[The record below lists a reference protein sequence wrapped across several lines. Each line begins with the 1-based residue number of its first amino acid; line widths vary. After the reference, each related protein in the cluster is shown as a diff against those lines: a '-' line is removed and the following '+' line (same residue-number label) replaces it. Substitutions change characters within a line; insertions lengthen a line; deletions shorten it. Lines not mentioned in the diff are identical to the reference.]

1 MRPLTTRAAILALA
15 LAALSQASPAAAA
28 GGAGGAAGP
37 SLEAL
42 IEKFRRDAPPVEA
55 EVRIDAWVEPG
66 VGAGAPDLM
75 VITILPKG
83 RTKLNADPGITVTP
97 LDQTGVDWQVPLPYR
112 HQDRTISY
120 FEPPAMVRM
129 PFTASGDQP
138 VDMLVEYAY
147 CLVDYQCFFGEER
160 LRVAMTRTDG
170 DR

>member
-42 IEKFRRDAPPVEA
+42 IEKFRSDAPPVEA

-66 VGAGAPDLM
+66 VGEGAPDLM
-75 VITILPKG
+75 VITILPEGKT
-83 RTKLNADPGITVTP
+83 RLNADPGITVTP

-112 HQDRTISY
+112 HQDRTIGY

-147 CLVDYQCFFGEER
+147 CLVDYQCFFGEENV
-160 LRVAMTRTDG
+160 RVDLPANAG
-170 DR
+170 AS